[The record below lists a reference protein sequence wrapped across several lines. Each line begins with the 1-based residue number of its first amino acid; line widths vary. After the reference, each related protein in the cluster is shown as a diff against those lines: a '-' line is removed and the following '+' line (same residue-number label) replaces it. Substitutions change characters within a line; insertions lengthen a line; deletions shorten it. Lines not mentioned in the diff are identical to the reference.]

1 VEGLGTIVKAE
12 TFLFNDLDVNEA
24 QKWATKL
31 TAAPI
36 LTTRL
41 TNEDVYS
48 SLPCAYLVLEGD
60 LTLPK
65 EYQEGM
71 VAAQVAKSEVPF
83 TMYSSPAGH
92 SPHLSW
98 TTGMVDVIQKFAHTA
113 AT

>member
-1 VEGLGTIVKAE
+1 MKPES
-12 TFLFNDLDVNEA
+12 FLFNDLDTHEA
-24 QKWATKL
+24 QKWTSSL

-48 SLPCAYLVLEGD
+48 SLPCAYLVLGGD

-71 VAAQVAKSEVPF
+71 VAAQVAKSKVPF
-83 TMYSSPAGH
+83 TMYASPAGH

-98 TTGMVDVIQKFAHTA
+98 TKGMVGVIQEFSQTA